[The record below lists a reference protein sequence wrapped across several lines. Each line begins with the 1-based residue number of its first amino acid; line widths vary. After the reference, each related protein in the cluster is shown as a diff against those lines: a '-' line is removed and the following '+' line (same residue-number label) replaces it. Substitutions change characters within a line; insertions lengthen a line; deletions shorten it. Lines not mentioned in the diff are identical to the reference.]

1 MNRHFLKPAFMQ
13 WTKRALTEVLTPD
26 SSADPDAPAWK
37 TPTTLTVTVIIMAG
51 LLFVLFWS
59 IVHCRPETCKTHFH
73 KEPLPQSLV
82 STTSHLHRQNTCGVK
97 YLNQEVTIYISKP
110 NSSSTLAHPAG
121 DTLIII
127 VSTEY
132 LTPKS

>member
-1 MNRHFLKPAFMQ
+1 MQ
-13 WTKRALTEVLTPD
+13 WTKRALTLTEVLTPD

-82 STTSHLHRQNTCGVK
+82 SATSHLHRQNTCGVK